1 MSYEHIKV
9 EREERLF
16 IATINRPEV
25 LNALSP
31 EANFEM
37 ERAFDAFETDPEL
50 WVAIVTGVGDV
61 AFSVGGDIKA
71 MAAAK
76 ETGTEYAVPKTGY
89 GGLTHRFSCHKPI
102 IAAVNGLALGGGFE
116 VALASDL
123 IIAAEHAKF
132 GLPETRIGAVAY
144 EGGMHRLV
152 RHIGMKPA
160 MKLLLT
166 AEMISAEE
174 ALELGVVNE
183 VVPANDLLATA
194 RSYAEK
200 ILKCAPLAVR
210 ATKQC
215 AMEGLDYPVLA
226 DALRAQDEGGFERLE
241 EMRKSEDVIEG
252 ITAFTE
258 KRKPKWLGR

>member
-1 MSYEHIKV
+1 MSYQHISV

-16 IATINRPEV
+16 IVTIDRPEV
-25 LNALSP
+25 MNALSP

-37 ERAFDAFETDPEL
+37 ERAFNEFEQDPDL
-50 WVAIVTGVGDV
+50 WVAIVTGSGDV
-61 AFSVGGDIKA
+61 AFSVGGDIKS
-71 MAAAK
+71 MNEAK
-76 ETGTEYAVPKTGY
+76 EQGTEYAVPETGY

-123 IIAAEHAKF
+123 IVASEGAKF

-174 ALELGVVNE
+174 ARSLGIVNE
-183 VVPANDLLATA
+183 VVPAGELLATA
-194 RSYAEK
+194 RGYAAK

-215 AMEGLDYPVLA
+215 AMQGLDYPVLA
-226 DALRAQDEGGFERLE
+226 DALRAQDEGGFPGLE
-241 EMRKSEDVIEG
+241 EMRKSEDVLEG

-258 KRKPKWLGR
+258 KRKPKWMGR